1 VIRFLGS
8 DSTQLLNVV
17 RVLHRRLTSSLTT
30 CCFITGLCGFGN
42 PDNTMGDL
50 NNEAGVTT
58 FPIAMYV
65 LILSYT
71 ALVLVS
77 CADLLDV
84 LSLTHVVK
92 SDIGYC

>member
-1 VIRFLGS
+1 
-8 DSTQLLNVV
+8 
-17 RVLHRRLTSSLTT
+17 
-30 CCFITGLCGFGN
+30 
-42 PDNTMGDL
+42 MGDL

-65 LILSYT
+65 LILSYI